1 MLPSR
6 YTNQEEARRRF
17 GDRVDRLGPFLTKAD
32 PLADEVIRVFQ
43 EMGYKQG
50 QAMLDRALR
59 DGIQSVPEAP
69 EALRRFFTALDTIP
83 LWVNWDWMNKGGA
96 AFLRTGFFGG
106 LVLACES
113 LVLGYCTPGGN
124 KPLTFTG
131 RLREQAP
138 RRLNET
144 SQFVLEVSR
153 SNGMHRFA
161 PGFAITVKVRL
172 MHAQVR
178 HMLWKSNRWDSAAWG
193 APINQHDMLGTL
205 LLFSS
210 VALGGARKFG
220 FRFTQEESEGLMHL
234 WRYAGYLL
242 GVDHELI
249 PVTEQE
255 ANAVGELLKTTANP
269 PDDDSR
275 ALSHAL
281 LEASQAE
288 AKSAQ
293 EMGRA
298 KKITGFAYGVSYGLL
313 GEEYATALE
322 FPKTRW
328 RYAVPMVKPFI
339 ERAEQLRQALP
350 STNHFATEQGTKYWE
365 MVVEKGLNGIP
376 AAFDLPQQLGKLL

>member
-6 YTNQEEARRRF
+6 YTNLEEARKQF
-17 GDRVDRLGPFLTKAD
+17 GDRVDRLGPFLSKAD

-43 EMGYKQG
+43 ELGYKAG
-50 QAMLDRALR
+50 QAMLDRALKE
-59 DGIQSVPEAP
+59 GIQSVPEAP
-69 EALRRFFTALDTIP
+69 EALRRFFVAIDTVP
-83 LWVNWDWMNKGGA
+83 FWVNWKWMNKGGA
-96 AFLRTGFFGG
+96 AFLRTGLFGG

-113 LVLGYCTPGGN
+113 LIFGYCSPGGN

-153 SNGMHRFA
+153 ANGMQRFA
-161 PGFAITVKVRL
+161 PGFAITAKVRL

-178 HMLWKSNRWDSAAWG
+178 HMLLLSNRWDRQAWG

-205 LLFSS
+205 LLFSA
-210 VALGGARKFG
+210 VALDGARKFG
-220 FRFTQEESEGLMHL
+220 FRFTEEESEGLMHL
-234 WRYAGYLL
+234 WRYTGYLL
-242 GVDHELI
+242 GVDHQLI

-255 ANAVGELLKTTANP
+255 ANVVGDLLKVTANP

-298 KKITGFAYGVSYGLL
+298 KKVTGFAYGISYGLL
-313 GEEYATALE
+313 GEEYAKALE

-328 RYAVPMVKPFI
+328 RYAVPMIKPFI
-339 ERAEQLRQALP
+339 ERAEKLRQALP
-350 STNHFATEQGTKYWE
+350 STNAFATEKGTRYWE
-365 MVVEKGLNGIP
+365 IVVEKGLNGIP